1 MKNLTRIIISL
12 LWFFLFLNTFAIN
25 HSLPSTITNSWSANS
40 WTQVSTFKL
49 LSVDT
54 IYNDEYKL
62 TFSNDLYKDWL
73 SRDIQINDI
82 SDAFATFNVMS
93 TTVSW
98 STLNLK
104 LESPLKT
111 NREYEIIAIQ
121 IYDINLNNIEKWINA
136 SKIFKTPKV
145 FDIKPIENNISI
157 TGSTSNINTWTWE
170 NNIELNAA
178 SDVNLNSIFKDLI
191 PEKTTTTN
199 KEIVNTLT
207 TAKEAK
213 KLPVTWPA
221 EWLLLA
227 LALFFWLIILTFK
240 TRIKN

>member
-145 FDIKPIENNISI
+145 FDTKPIENNISI
-157 TGSTSNINTWTWE
+157 TGSTSNINTW
-170 NNIELNAA
+170 
-178 SDVNLNSIFKDLI
+178 
-191 PEKTTTTN
+191 
-199 KEIVNTLT
+199 
-207 TAKEAK
+207 
-213 KLPVTWPA
+213 
-221 EWLLLA
+221 
-227 LALFFWLIILTFK
+227 
-240 TRIKN
+240 